1 MALTLTEVHRRTE
14 DKHLND
20 EWFVLE
26 NTTDNAIST
35 RGCRVTLTKANARK
49 AIEQAKLDPGFTVEP
64 GAKVRVVCGRPGTKA
79 HGKSPDDDVENYYL
93 LMKVPLFKWKGGTL
107 RVAKGQLVLASLGLT
122 PP

>member
-1 MALTLTEVHRRTE
+1 MALTITEVHRRTE

-26 NTTDNAIST
+26 NTTDSAIST
-35 RGCRVTLTKANARK
+35 RGCRVTLTKAKARK
-49 AIEQAKLDPGFTVEP
+49 GLELAKLDPGFTVES

-79 HGKSPDDDVENYYL
+79 HGKSPDDDVENYFL
-93 LMKVPLFKWKGGTL
+93 LMKVPLFKWQGGTL
-107 RVAKGQLVLASLGLT
+107 VVAKGQLVLASLELT

>member
-26 NTTDNAIST
+26 NTTDSAIST
-35 RGCRVTLTKANARK
+35 RGCRVTLTKAKARK
-49 AIEQAKLDPGFTVEP
+49 AIELAKLDPGFTVEP

-79 HGKSPDDDVENYYL
+79 HGKSPDDDMENYYL
-93 LMKVPLFKWKGGTL
+93 LMKVPLFKWQGGTL
-107 RVAKGQLVLASLGLT
+107 RVAKGQLVLASLELT
-122 PP
+122 LP